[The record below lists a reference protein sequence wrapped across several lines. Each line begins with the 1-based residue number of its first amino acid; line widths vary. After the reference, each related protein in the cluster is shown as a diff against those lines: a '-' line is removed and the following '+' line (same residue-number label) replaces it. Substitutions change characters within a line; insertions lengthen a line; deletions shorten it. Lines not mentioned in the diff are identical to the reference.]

1 MGVLDPSLILY
12 AVFSIGIFGVV
23 GAVLAVRY
31 L

>member
-1 MGVLDPSLILY
+1 MGFFDPSLILC